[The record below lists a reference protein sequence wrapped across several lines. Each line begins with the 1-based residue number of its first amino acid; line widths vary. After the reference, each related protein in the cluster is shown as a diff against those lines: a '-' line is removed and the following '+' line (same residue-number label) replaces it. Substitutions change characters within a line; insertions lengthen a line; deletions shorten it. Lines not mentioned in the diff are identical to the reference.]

1 MGIIFENKKRTFFLG
16 VNPDCTFLELW
27 RMTRLPEKMA
37 SPKIVENKAIL
48 NGSEKFRFIIEEIS
62 LSKEST
68 KSTPIKIN
76 GIKEDNMRPQFE
88 LKIHTLLFKFI
99 FIWTKIV
106 TLQIIEKVFRL

>member
-1 MGIIFENKKRTFFLG
+1 MGIIFEIKKRTFFLE

-37 SPKIVENKAIL
+37 IPKIAENKTIL
-48 NGSEKFRFIIEEIS
+48 NGSEKFRFMIEEIS

-76 GIKEDNMRPQFE
+76 GIKEDNMSPQFE
-88 LKIHTLLFKFI
+88 LKLHTLLFKFI

>member
-1 MGIIFENKKRTFFLG
+1 MGIIFEIKKRTFFLE

-37 SPKIVENKAIL
+37 IPKIAENKTIL

-62 LSKEST
+62 LSKELT